1 MLTMVINLKFCY
13 SYVMCLLQLC
23 VCYSYVFMCLHVCM
37 CTLVGDWWS
46 QEENIEYKSC
56 YVRVIGK
63 GSLKKYP
70 VCDCGQHKRLKL
82 N

>member
-1 MLTMVINLKFCY
+1 
-13 SYVMCLLQLC
+13 MCLLQLC
-23 VCYSYVFMCLHVCM
+23 AYVFACV
-37 CTLVGDWWS
+37 CTLVGDCWS

-70 VCDCGQHKRLKL
+70 VCDHGQHKRLKL